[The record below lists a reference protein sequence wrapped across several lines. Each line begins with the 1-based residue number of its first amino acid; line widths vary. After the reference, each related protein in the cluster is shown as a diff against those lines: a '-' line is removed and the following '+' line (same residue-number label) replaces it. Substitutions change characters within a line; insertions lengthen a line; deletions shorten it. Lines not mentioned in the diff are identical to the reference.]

1 MTRGTLIDLYRVHS
15 NQKIAKIIGIKVM
28 KAILTDKLLSSI
40 SKPIELTK
48 NHSKLVVYNPPK
60 TEKVKSKILTNIRDQ
75 L

>member
-1 MTRGTLIDLYRVHS
+1 MTRGTLIDLYRVLS

-40 SKPIELTK
+40 SIPIGLTK
-48 NHSKLVVYNPPK
+48 NHSKLVNNCRNL
-60 TEKVKSKILTNIRDQ
+60 EKIKSKILTNIRDQ